1 VHVCHPHSSSCIYF
15 ICRPAK
21 LRAFLE
27 DQAARNGELLPG
39 ERRVS
44 GRRRD
49 DQYYNDSK
57 DALLNLRHDVVTRML
72 NCLKIL
78 EEAGSKGVLKVRS
91 LETMKKTRAVKPPK
105 PGQPRKTGITV
116 PDTVYG
122 QPVAASI
129 GVQKHSDIA
138 AYLQKKTDD
147 YVAKY
152 IHICPLASC
161 QQRCASVPG
170 LKTHFRIMHAG
181 IAFPENCA
189 AVPAVVAAVPASAA
203 TTAAVSASADTTAAA
218 SASAAGSV
226 SKRVKA
232 QHNESDYEV
241 CSLCPNSRYLKRNRG
256 VHLASE
262 SHKTNATNAATAK

>member
-1 VHVCHPHSSSCIYF
+1 MHVCNSHSSSCIYF

-27 DQAARNGELLPG
+27 DQAARNGETLPG

-78 EEAGSKGVLKVRS
+78 EEAGNKGVLKVRS
-91 LETMKKTRAVKPPK
+91 LETMKKTRATQPPK
-105 PGQPRKTGITV
+105 LGQPKKTGITV
-116 PDTVYG
+116 PNTVNG
-122 QPVAASI
+122 QPVEPSI

-138 AYLQKKTDD
+138 AFLQKKTDD

-152 IHICPLASC
+152 IHICPLLSC
-161 QQRCASVPG
+161 HQRCASVAG
-170 LKTHFRIMHAG
+170 LKTHFRTMHAG
-181 IAFPENCA
+181 IPFPENA
-189 AVPAVVAAVPASAA
+189 AVPAVE
-203 TTAAVSASADTTAAA
+203 AAA
-218 SASAAGSV
+218 SASAAGSARE
-226 SKRVKA
+226 SKRPKA
-232 QHNESDYEV
+232 QHKESDYEV
-241 CSLCPNSRYLKRNRG
+241 CSFCPNSRYLKWNRSA
-256 VHLASE
+256 HLASE
-262 SHKTNATNAATAK
+262 SHKTNALNANAATAK

>member
-1 VHVCHPHSSSCIYF
+1 MHVCHPHSSSCIYF

-27 DQAARNGELLPG
+27 DQAARSGELLPG

-72 NCLKIL
+72 NCLKIIKHL
-78 EEAGSKGVLKVRS
+78 EEAGNKGVLKVRS
-91 LETMKKTRAVKPPK
+91 LETIKKTRAVQPPK
-105 PGQPRKTGITV
+105 PGQPKKTGITV
-116 PDTVYG
+116 PDTVNG
-122 QPVAASI
+122 QPVEAST

-138 AYLQKKTDD
+138 AFLQKKTDD

-161 QQRCASVPG
+161 HQRCASVSG
-170 LKTHFRIMHAG
+170 LKTHFRTMHAG
-181 IAFPENCA
+181 IAFPENA
-189 AVPAVVAAVPASAA
+189 AAPAVVAALSASAA
-203 TTAAVSASADTTAAA
+203 TTAAA

-226 SKRVKA
+226 RDGKRAKA
-232 QHNESDYEV
+232 QHKESDY
-241 CSLCPNSRYLKRNRG
+241 
-256 VHLASE
+256 
-262 SHKTNATNAATAK
+262 